1 MRMNI
6 LSLETDNIYLQKFVD
21 GIVKDHQEVFNKPIS
36 DMKEEIE
43 YHIRTIYNH
52 EVIIDSLIHLFMMN
66 GYNPLKKFS
75 YNEVK
80 LLILREILTNEK
92 YLMKFLSRYID
103 IDNLTKRID
112 NDINIMIDYFRNTY
126 VL

>member
-1 MRMNI
+1 MKMNI

-21 GIVKDHQEVFNKPIS
+21 NIVKEHQETFNKPIS

-43 YHIRTIYNH
+43 YHIRTVYNH

-66 GYNPLKKFS
+66 GYNPLEKFS
-75 YNEVK
+75 YNQVR
-80 LLILREILTNEK
+80 LLILQRIITNEK
-92 YLMKFLSRYID
+92 YLMTFLSCYID
-103 IDNLTKRID
+103 IENLIKRID
-112 NDINIMIDYFRNTY
+112 NDINTMIYYFRNTY